1 MFFIRHVLPV
11 VILSTLIG
19 IVIAK
24 LVLNHSDEN
33 SKQSSPA
40 KTQTSINSSAGITE
54 SRNDRNR

>member
-24 LVLNHSDEN
+24 LALHQPDEN
-33 SKQSSPA
+33 SQQSSTA
-40 KTQTSINSSAGITE
+40 KTQTIINSSAGNTE
-54 SRNDRNR
+54 TSK